1 MARTGAPV
9 QQLEHAGGLWP
20 QAKVPLALAGRLRA
34 ASLPLPA
41 AMQELLDSF
50 EEFEP
55 EPCCLDLPHGGAG
68 AGGPASAPAKR
79 VPWSR
84 ETRTA

>member
-1 MARTGAPV
+1 
-9 QQLEHAGGLWP
+9 
-20 QAKVPLALAGRLRA
+20 
-34 ASLPLPA
+34 
-41 AMQELLDSF
+41 MQELLDSF

-68 AGGPASAPAKR
+68 AGGPAAAPAKL